1 MKKGA
6 YGIVYQEIM
15 RSPDLPGNS
24 KLIYAYLAAFAGN
37 GDECYPSVETICK
50 ELGMTKTTMYKYMN
64 MLVEYGVIEKKQ
76 TYVGNLKSRVIYRIT
91 HEVALNV
98 RVSKISESGE
108 SISLVS
114 EKIGIRIGEN
124 PSESE
129 RNINNT
135 NSNNIKNNS
144 NKKYMC
150 VQPEVD
156 TTTKST
162 PKEKRARFIPP
173 TEEEVNQY
181 CLEKGYMLDA
191 QRFVDFYECKG
202 WMVGKNKMKNWK
214 AAVRTWVNKN
224 QGVAKNRPK
233 PQPKEPEEK
242 RIDLWSEE

>member
-6 YGIVYQEIM
+6 YGIVYQEVM
-15 RSPDLPGNS
+15 RNHDLPGNS

-64 MLVEYGVIEKKQ
+64 VLVEDGVIEKKQ
-76 TYVGNLKSRVIYRIT
+76 TYVGNLKSKVIYRIT
-91 HEVALNV
+91 HEVASNV
-98 RVSKISESGE
+98 RVPKISESGE

-114 EKIGIRIGEN
+114 EKIGIRRGEN

-135 NSNNIKNNS
+135 NSNNINNNNN
-144 NKKYMC
+144 NKYIC

-156 TTTKST
+156 TPPEAIKKKKTS
-162 PKEKRARFIPP
+162 RFIPP
-173 TEEEVNQY
+173 TVEEVRQY
-181 CLEKGYMLDA
+181 CQENDYILDS

-202 WMVGKNKMKNWK
+202 WMVGKNKMKDWK
-214 AAVRTWVNKN
+214 AAVRTWVRKD
-224 QGVAKNRPK
+224 QGGVVRD
-233 PQPKEPEEK
+233 EPESTNSV
-242 RIDLWSEE
+242 RLWW

>member
-91 HEVALNV
+91 HEVDLNV
-98 RVSKISESGE
+98 RVPKISESGE

-114 EKIGIRIGEN
+114 EKIGIRIGEI

-156 TTTKST
+156 TTPKST
-162 PKEKRARFIPP
+162 PKEKSARFIPP
-173 TEEEVNQY
+173 TEEEVSQY
-181 CLEKGYMLDA
+181 CLEKGYTLDA

-214 AAVRTWVNKN
+214 AAVRTWANKD
-224 QGVAKNRPK
+224 QGAAKNRPK
-233 PQPKEPEEK
+233 PQPEEPEEK
-242 RIDLWSEE
+242 RIDLWSEG